1 MLWDEDGIDFMTA
14 KGKEFYQQLMEQKYV
29 ALSATKEMGNISISV
44 SQSILSEKASK
55 SKM

>member
-1 MLWDEDGIDFMTA
+1 MVWDEDGIDFMTA

-44 SQSILSEKASK
+44 SQSIL
-55 SKM
+55 